1 MRSPSST
8 GAQIGSFPS
17 SLVRHR
23 PSAAILDVTAS
34 AATVP
39 VLWWHARN
47 ARGAGATAHPPS
59 GTGDA
64 AASATDP
71 GPAVRATTARATL
84 SVSPRGA
91 RRARKP
97 TTSRRESSGDR
108 SRERSI
114 AARASADARA
124 AD

>member
-34 AATVP
+34 VATVP

-64 AASATDP
+64 AAFATDP
-71 GPAVRATTARATL
+71 GRVRATTARATL